1 MGVEG
6 RSPHPRRA
14 HNYEKRSF
22 VVIVCYNKHA
32 LFTGAKLRK
41 LWESTKL
48 LGDFFENTDLIN
60 AVVGAQNP
68 SGQLRQVRTLEV
80 CSKG

>member
-32 LFTGAKLRK
+32 LFYGCKVTSNVPKFQI
-41 LWESTKL
+41 S
-48 LGDFFENTDLIN
+48 
-60 AVVGAQNP
+60 
-68 SGQLRQVRTLEV
+68 
-80 CSKG
+80 

>member
-14 HNYEKRSF
+14 HNYEKCSF

-32 LFTGAKLRK
+32 LFTGQSYANSGKVPNY
-41 LWESTKL
+41 
-48 LGDFFENTDLIN
+48 LGIFLKILI
-60 AVVGAQNP
+60 
-68 SGQLRQVRTLEV
+68 
-80 CSKG
+80 